1 MTMVQFL
8 AENNFGDTRDG
19 APAGPMGLFIILML
33 AVVTVL
39 LIRNMNARIRR
50 LPDRFPD
57 QDSADDG
64 NSGDRPA
71 TPSADAR
78 PDGPNA

>member
-1 MTMVQFL
+1 MTLVKIL

-33 AVVTVL
+33 AVVTVF

-57 QDSADDG
+57 QPDD
-64 NSGDRPA
+64 NGDGPA
-71 TPSADAR
+71 TPSANSR
-78 PDGPNA
+78 SDGTNA

>member
-1 MTMVQFL
+1 MTLVKIL

-57 QDSADDG
+57 ELPDRVDE
-64 NSGDRPA
+64 GDQPT
-71 TPSADAR
+71 TPSADNRAER
-78 PDGPNA
+78 PNT

>member
-1 MTMVQFL
+1 MTLVNIF

-33 AVVTVL
+33 AVVTVF

-57 QDSADDG
+57 QSDDT
-64 NSGDRPA
+64 GDGPA
-71 TPSADAR
+71 TPSANTR
-78 PDGPNA
+78 SDGTNA

>member
-1 MTMVQFL
+1 MTMVQIL

-33 AVVTVL
+33 AVVTVF

-57 QDSADDG
+57 QEDEA
-64 NSGDRPA
+64 GDRPA

-78 PDGPNA
+78 PDGPNT